1 MAEAENQGRGTKENL
16 RELGCAMAGVISSMR
31 RIQAL
36 MEQNG
41 QFSLPAARQIE
52 LAKINA
58 RTDAYKMSVAI
69 GKYGFTMDDFFGP
82 QKDPPKNA
90 EQPKEEGS
98 DVNTP
103 GLSQL
108 PSADISLTFGYNP
121 ENPPKIKAG
130 IDTWFSNFKMFLV
143 AMVNEFNKDR
153 TKNNFT
159 IWDLPE
165 RTSDLVKETLT
176 KELQSLANDTG
187 YNIRI
192 KIEYPTDDGTKVGSS
207 ITEVYEPKQ
216 RKDNE
221 RPE

>member
-1 MAEAENQGRGTKENL
+1 MVENQGRGTKENL

-82 QKDPPKNA
+82 QQDPPKKA
-90 EQPKEEGS
+90 EQPKEE
-98 DVNTP
+98 VVAINTS
-103 GLSQL
+103 GLPQL
-108 PSADISLTFGYNP
+108 PSADINLTFGYDPKNSP
-121 ENPPKIKAG
+121 EITAG

-159 IWDLPE
+159 IWDLPA
-165 RTSDLVKETLT
+165 RTGDLARETLT

-187 YNIRI
+187 YSIRT
-192 KIEYPTDDGTKVGSS
+192 KIEYPTDDGTKVGSTL
-207 ITEVYEPKQ
+207 TEVYEPKQ